1 MQINTFKEM
10 YFAEL
15 SEIHD
20 AERRMADALTRMADK
35 ASHDGLRQALLEHRD
50 QTQAQRDRVR
60 AILDRHGYNP
70 DAHEDQAM
78 ASLIAEAEK
87 MLDILQSGDLADA
100 GLIAS
105 AQKIEHYE
113 IAAYGTVAAYAGA
126 LGLADDQLDLHVILD
141 EEKATDQ
148 RLTMLAKSVVNQDAV
163 NRAA

>member
-1 MQINTFKEM
+1 MQINSFKEM

-15 SEIHD
+15 SELVD
-20 AERRMADALTRMADK
+20 AEKRLVEALTKAAEK
-35 ASHDGLRQALLEHRD
+35 ASHDGLKQALLKHRD
-50 QTQAQRDRVR
+50 ETQTQRDRVR

-70 DAHEDQAM
+70 DAHQDQAM
-78 ASLIAEAEK
+78 ASLIAETEK
-87 MLDILQSGDLADA
+87 MQDILQPSDLADA

-113 IAAYGTVAAYAGA
+113 IAAYGTAAAYAGV
-126 LGLADDQLDLHVILD
+126 LGLTEDQSELHTILD

-148 RLTMLAKSVVNQDAV
+148 RLSLLATTVVNQDAI